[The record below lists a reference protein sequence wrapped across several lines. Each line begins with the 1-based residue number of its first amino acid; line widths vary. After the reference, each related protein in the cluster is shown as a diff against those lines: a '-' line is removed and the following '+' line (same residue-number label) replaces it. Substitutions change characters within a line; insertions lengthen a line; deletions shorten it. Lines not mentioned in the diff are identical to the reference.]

1 MKKILLSLA
10 AVGAIAAAAAP
21 AAAQSWDGHDAGYRG
36 GGYESDRGGQAQTP
50 YLDRLNWKILR
61 AAREGRISPDDA
73 RELRREVREVQP
85 LAWRV
90 QTGRADRWEVAR
102 LERRVGRI
110 ERVVDNRGWRD
121 RDDRRGYDND
131 DRNDG
136 WRR

>member
-10 AVGAIAAAAAP
+10 AVGAIAAAATP
-21 AAAQSWDGHDAGYRG
+21 AAAQSWGGHDGGYRG
-36 GGYESDRGGQAQTP
+36 GYDADRGGQIQTP
-50 YLDRLNWKILR
+50 YLDRLNWKIVR
-61 AAREGRISPDDA
+61 AAREGRISWDDA

-90 QTGRADRWEVAR
+90 QTGQADRWEARR
-102 LERRVGRI
+102 LERRVSRI
-110 ERVVDNRGWRD
+110 ERVVDNRGWGD
-121 RDDRRGYDND
+121 RDDRRAYDND